1 MQALAISFGFMYTFV
16 NLLYTDLSKNL
27 KKTSFDTLFNYL
39 KTNYENILVYASI
52 IYCIYILIAIIK
64 LIPEFINNLR
74 TEKIVYCEIYD
85 LTRPPLLDAD
95 VGDESEGEEL
105 EEEVIEEELEE
116 EPEITTFQ
124 RLDDRSIVEPFK
136 IELTQN
142 IYIKRFEETDD
153 ILIST
158 EIIRGSETIIRSSTI
173 IPGSE
178 TLIRSST
185 IIPKSTTVTEIK
197 WIKPEEIEK
206 IQNIDTNYSL
216 SLDSDKTDDGGDE
229 EAADSEYEED
239 EEDEFY
245 DLDDEKDIPTEPKPI
260 VPFIKSLKTWEIY
273 FDIDNEAHGIKNC
286 SNING
291 CIIEKENLTKTKI
304 LSIPRCKECISYKKK

>member
-1 MQALAISFGFMYTFV
+1 MQALAISFGPMYTFV
-16 NLLYTDLSKNL
+16 DLLYTDLSKNI
-27 KKTSFDTLFNYL
+27 KTTSFDTFFNYL

-95 VGDESEGEEL
+95 VEEEEL
-105 EEEVIEEELEE
+105 EEEETEEELEE

-124 RLDDRSIVEPFK
+124 RLDERTHKGPPVKSGRTIVEPFK

-142 IYIKRFEETDD
+142 IYIKRFEETGD

-158 EIIRGSETIIRSSTI
+158 EIIK
-173 IPGSE
+173 GSE
-178 TLIRSST
+178 TLIRSSS

-206 IQNIDTNYSL
+206 IQNIDTNFLL
-216 SLDSDKTDDGGDE
+216 SLDSDRTDDGGDGDG
-229 EAADSEYEED
+229 EAEDSEYED
-239 EEDEFY
+239 EDEFY

-273 FDIDNEAHGIKNC
+273 FDIDYEAHGIKNC

-291 CIIEKENLTKTKI
+291 CIIEKENLTKTEI